1 MCIRFYDYT
10 RSIKNNFPSRER
22 IYTENSIDFTFNYIF
37 FLTFRNPFSVNYL
50 KSSIFMTE

>member
-1 MCIRFYDYT
+1 MCIRFYDCT

-37 FLTFRNPFSVNYL
+37 FLTFRDPFSINYL
-50 KSSIFMTE
+50 KSSMFMIE

>member
-1 MCIRFYDYT
+1 MCIRFYDCT

-37 FLTFRNPFSVNYL
+37 FLRDPFSVNYL
-50 KSSIFMTE
+50 KSSMFMIE